1 MDQQAE
7 SRTSSVT
14 SAAERMRKQRA
25 RDRELLY
32 SRDDWQLFLDLVT
45 LPQKAGRALTASA
58 SSAEA

>member
-1 MDQQAE
+1 
-7 SRTSSVT
+7 
-14 SAAERMRKQRA
+14 MRKQRA